1 MIGRERSLVAA
12 IGVLTATLIAQAGA
26 AQEFKL
32 NLANEYPAAS
42 LPALADKDFADAI
55 KARSGGKIEVVLHH
69 NGSLGYKSRDH
80 YNAVADGAVQ
90 LASTPFDKI
99 IGLAPIYALQ
109 TLPFVTPTIDK
120 TEVLLHIA
128 RPYYEAAF
136 NKANQTMLF
145 AEPWTPSGV
154 WAKSRLGS
162 IDELKGLKVRTIDSL
177 ATKTFRDAGAA
188 PIQMA
193 WGDVLPAL
201 TTNVIT
207 AVQTSDEG
215 GVSVKI
221 WEAGAKYF
229 NFIGYGMGI
238 SAVTMNLDAFKKLPP
253 DLQKA
258 VRDVSAETEKK
269 YWTLVR
275 SRVDANKKVMADAG
289 AVFVDDVPKPV
300 IEHLMKAGAP
310 MLDEWKKQMGPDSEK
325 ILAEFN
331 SKAGS

>member
-1 MIGRERSLVAA
+1 MTRLQRAGFAAVA
-12 IGVLTATLIAQAGA
+12 VLTTALMARPSE
-26 AQEFKL
+26 AQEFKF
-32 NLANEYPAAS
+32 NLANEYPATS
-42 LPALADKDFADAI
+42 LPALADKDFADLL
-55 KARSGGKIEVVLHH
+55 KARSGGRIEVALHF

-99 IGLAPIYALQ
+99 IGLAPVYALQ
-109 TLPFVTPTIDK
+109 TLPFVTPTIQK
-120 TEVLLHIA
+120 TDVLFQIT

-136 NKANQTMLF
+136 NKANQTLLF
-145 AEPWTPSGV
+145 GEPWTPSGV
-154 WAKSRLGS
+154 WAKTRLGS
-162 IDELKGLKVRTIDSL
+162 IDDLKGLKLRTIDSI

-253 DLQKA
+253 DLQKT
-258 VRDVSAETEKK
+258 VRDVASEIEKK
-269 YWTLVR
+269 YWTLVLT
-275 SRVDANKKVMADAG
+275 RVDGNKKIMAEAG

-300 IEHLMKAGAP
+300 IDHLMKAGAP

-331 SKAGS
+331 QKSSS